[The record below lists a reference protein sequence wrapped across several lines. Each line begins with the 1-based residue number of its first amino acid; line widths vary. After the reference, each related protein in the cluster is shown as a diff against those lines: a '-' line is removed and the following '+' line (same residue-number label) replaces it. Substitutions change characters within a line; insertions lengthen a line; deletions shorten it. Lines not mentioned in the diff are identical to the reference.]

1 MVSQMAAPLTLSQSR
16 YGTTS
21 SSRTSRMAAFV
32 AAQRFFQFFAS
43 SDSRPWPV
51 RNLPRFVAGGPFES
65 RDRQKISPSGE

>member
-1 MVSQMAAPLTLSQSR
+1 
-16 YGTTS
+16 
-21 SSRTSRMAAFV
+21 MAAFV